1 MFSKFKKIFSFF
13 QFPPPALAKLNIA
26 IEVIAKNLGKN
37 WRTLGRKLA
46 LTEVELDSIARKH
59 PTDLQETV
67 VEMLK
72 KWRKNQPQ
80 AGTEELIKAARDCDF
95 NLTADKVE
103 ERLKD
108 Q

>member
-1 MFSKFKKIFSFF
+1 MICMNNFKCCFF
-13 QFPPPALAKLNIA
+13 LFPPPALAKLNIA
-26 IEVIAKNLGKN
+26 IEVIAKNLGRN

-80 AGTEELIKAARDCDF
+80 AGTKELIKAARDCDF